1 MRWYI
6 MLKQAAV
13 AVCFLFVLLSPVLPQ
28 SSTMGS
34 EGWSAMAILA
44 LAVVLWLT
52 NVIPASVTSMMV
64 VVLVSLLGILPF
76 EQAAQAL
83 GEEEIWLILSMLIMG
98 VAVEKYA
105 LDKRLAYNMLLLAGG
120 SVKSIILYL
129 IVIAFLLTFF
139 MPNALGR
146 LTVLLPVSIGMIETM
161 KEQGGAHFG
170 KLVLLTVTFVPYV
183 STIGL
188 LTGAG
193 GSIYAVG
200 LFDSMLGYRWSYV
213 DWMLLMMPIVVVV
226 LAAMWMLLL
235 YLFPPETAVL
245 TGSDRFFRQ
254 EKEKLG
260 PMTAAEKKL
269 IALYLLL
276 ALLWMTGSLHH
287 LPIALTGVLV
297 VTLLFIPGIQL
308 LTWKE
313 AMGKVDW
320 GVPLLFAAGFAL
332 ADALNESGVV
342 RWASGLATSLLAD
355 LPAAI
360 LAAAMMT
367 AFILIRIG
375 FTNYTAMVASLLPV
389 ALTFAAGSELNP
401 LWLGMLCVA
410 ASSIGY
416 FIPTQSA
423 GSMTTFAMGY
433 YTGKDYLVVG
443 SWITLLLFLVTMLA
457 AFFYWPLLGLS
468 VYPG

>member
-1 MRWYI
+1 MV
-6 MLKQAAV
+6 KQV
-13 AVCFLFVLLSPVLPQ
+13 AVWGCLLFVLLSPMIPQ
-28 SSTMGS
+28 SSEMGS
-34 EGWSAMAILA
+34 EGWSALAILS
-44 LAVVLWLT
+44 LAIVLWLT

-83 GEEEIWLILSMLIMG
+83 GKEEIWLILSMLMMG
-98 VAVEKYA
+98 VAVEKYS
-105 LDKRLAYNMLLLAGG
+105 LDKRLAYNMLLFAGG
-120 SVKSIILYL
+120 SVKYIVMYL

-146 LTVLLPVSIGMIETM
+146 LTVLLPVSIGLIETM
-161 KEQGGAHFG
+161 KAQGGANFS
-170 KLVLLTVTFVPYV
+170 KLIILTVTFVPYV
-183 STIGL
+183 STISL

-200 LFDSMLGYRWSYV
+200 LFDSMLGHQWTYV
-213 DWMLLMMPIVVVV
+213 DWMLLMMPITLVV
-226 LAAMWMLLL
+226 LAAFWVLLL

-245 TGSDRFFRQ
+245 TGGEQFFKQ
-254 EKEKLG
+254 ERDKLG
-260 PMTAAEKKL
+260 PVTVAEKKL

-276 ALLWMTGSLHH
+276 TLLWMTSSLHH

-308 LTWKE
+308 LSWKE
-313 AMGKVDW
+313 AMSKVDW

-342 RWASGLATSLLAD
+342 RWASGMATSLLTD

-360 LAAAMMT
+360 LAMAMMS

-389 ALTFAAGSELNP
+389 ALTFAAGSTLNP
-401 LWLGMLCVA
+401 LWLGMLCVV

-433 YTGKDYLVVG
+433 YSGRDYLVIG
-443 SWITLLLFLVTMLA
+443 SLITLFMFLTTLVA
-457 AFFYWPLLGLS
+457 AFLYWPLLGLS
-468 VYPG
+468 VHPG

>member
-1 MRWYI
+1 
-6 MLKQAAV
+6 MLKKATV
-13 AVCFLFVLLSPVLPQ
+13 AVCLLFVLLSPVLPQ
-28 SSTMGS
+28 PEGLGR
-34 EGWSAMAILA
+34 EGWSAIAVLSLAI
-44 LAVVLWLT
+44 VLWLT
-52 NVIPASVTSMMV
+52 NVVPASVTSMMV

-76 EQAAQAL
+76 EKAAQAL
-83 GEEEIWLILSMLIMG
+83 GEEEIWLILSMLMMG

-105 LDKRLAYNMLLLAGG
+105 LDKRLAYNMLLFAGG
-120 SVKSIILYL
+120 RVKYIILYL

-146 LTVLLPVSIGMIETM
+146 LTVLLPVSLGLIETM
-161 KEQGGAHFG
+161 KAEAGANFG
-170 KLVLLTVTFVPYV
+170 KLIILTVTFVPYV
-183 STIGL
+183 STISL

-200 LFDSMLGYRWSYV
+200 LFSSMLGHQWSYV
-213 DWMLLMMPIVVVV
+213 DWMMLMMPITVMV
-226 LAAMWMLLL
+226 LAAFWVLLL
-235 YLFPPETAVL
+235 RVFPPEKAVL
-245 TGSDRFFRQ
+245 TGGEAFFRQ

-260 PMTAAEKKL
+260 PVTAAEKKL

-276 ALLWMTGSLHH
+276 TFLWMTGSLHH
-287 LPIALTGVLV
+287 LPVALTGVLV

-313 AMGKVDW
+313 AMRKVDW

-332 ADALNESGVV
+332 ADALHAGGVV
-342 RWASGLATSLLAD
+342 KWASAAAANVLAG
-355 LPAAI
+355 LPAAL
-360 LAAAMMT
+360 LAAAMMA

-389 ALTFAAGSELNP
+389 ALTFAAGSSLNP
-401 LWLGMLCVA
+401 LWLGMLCVV

-433 YTGKDYLVVG
+433 YSGKEYLVIG
-443 SWITLLLFLVTMLA
+443 SVITVFMLILTLLA
-457 AFFYWPLLGLS
+457 AFFYWPILGLS
-468 VYPG
+468 AYPL